1 MSSYKDGN
9 DLTVGE
15 GWRSHDD
22 DSLSQFLEVLPA
34 VVRVRLERLGNLEAL
49 VEVVLDYGR
58 PAEARYRQSVERFG
72 EIIVSE
78 HDLEYVTKSIGEFGT
93 DNRAGIE
100 RTLHRISA
108 IRNRHGKVIGL
119 TCRVGRAL
127 EGTIDMI
134 DGIVRS
140 GKSILLLG
148 RPGVGKTTK
157 LREVARV
164 LADEVGK
171 RVVIVDTSNE
181 IAGDGD
187 VPHPGIGSA
196 RRMQVRV
203 AAEQHQVM
211 IEAVENHMPEVIV
224 IDEIGTEAEA
234 AASRTIA
241 ERGVQLV
248 GTAHGQTLENLMLN
262 PTLCDLIGGIQAVT
276 LSDAEAARRGTQ
288 KTVLE
293 RKAPPTFDVVI
304 ELLDY
309 DRLAVHHNVQKTVDL
324 ILRGVPPRPEIR
336 VRTGGGD
343 VEIVQR
349 EEGLDLQDPGFNQR
363 FPSLNRQNGP
373 GVPPAHGPQPEERRT
388 PAASQLSRGRILPST
403 SSRSESPL
411 VRPSSAP
418 PAPTGIET
426 KLLRVFP
433 YGINRTR
440 LERAIRE
447 RRLPAVVVADLDQ
460 ADAMLA
466 IRSTYSSKP
475 KRPKEAA
482 GRAVPTVVIKSNTFT
497 QIADA
502 IDDLVRR
509 RTDGGEIVVEEDD
522 AMREVFDAIETV
534 SQTGK
539 PYELAPRSAPIR
551 KLQHQAAEARRMA
564 SESVGDDPNR
574 RLRILPTR
582 LQA

>member
-1 MSSYKDGN
+1 MFYKDGIN
-9 DLTVGE
+9 HFSADE
-15 GWRSHDD
+15 SEP
-22 DSLSQFLEVLPA
+22 SLEDGLDQFLDVLPA
-34 VVRVRLERLGNLEAL
+34 VVRERLERYDDLDKLI
-49 VEVVLDYGR
+49 EVVLDYGR
-58 PAEARYRQSVERFG
+58 PAEARFRDRVERMP
-72 EIIVSE
+72 EVVVSE
-78 HDLEYVTKSIGEFGT
+78 HDIAYVTKSIGEFGS

-140 GKSILLLG
+140 GQSILLLG

-196 RRMQVRV
+196 RRMQVRI

-234 AASRTIA
+234 VASRTIA

-336 VRTGGGD
+336 VRTGAGE
-343 VEIVQR
+343 VEVVQR
-349 EEGLDLQDPGFNQR
+349 EQDVEATDASFNQR
-363 FPSLNRQNGP
+363 FPSLARVEPDEPKRRSRPAEAVEAEPSPNG
-373 GVPPAHGPQPEERRT
+373 G
-388 PAASQLSRGRILPST
+388 
-403 SSRSESPL
+403 
-411 VRPSSAP
+411 
-418 PAPTGIET
+418 
-426 KLLRVFP
+426 LRVYP

-447 RRLPAVVVADLDQ
+447 RRVPANVAIDVNQ
-460 ADAMLA
+460 ADAVLA
-466 IRSTYSSKP
+466 IRSTFQGKP
-475 KRPKEAA
+475 RKLRDA
-482 GRAVPTVVIKSNTFT
+482 GSRALPTVVVKSNTFG
-497 QIADA
+497 QIADGLEE
-502 IDDLVRR
+502 LVRR
-509 RTDGGEIVVEEDD
+509 AVSGIDPGALDDPAVIQEVDD
-522 AMREVFDAIETV
+522 AVTLV
-534 SQTGK
+534 QQTGK
-539 PYELAPRSAPIR
+539 PYELPPRSGPIR
-551 KLQHQAAEARRMA
+551 KLQHKAAEARKMA

-574 RLRILPTR
+574 RIRILPTR
-582 LQA
+582 LPS

>member
-1 MSSYKDGN
+1 MSLHTDG
-9 DLTVGE
+9 LI
-15 GWRSHDD
+15 
-22 DSLSQFLEVLPA
+22 QFLDVLPA
-34 VVRVRLERLGNLEAL
+34 VVRDRLDKAGEPEKL

-58 PAEARYRQSVERFG
+58 PLEARYRDRTERWADLV
-72 EIIVSE
+72 VSD
-78 HDLEYVTKSIGEFGT
+78 HDIDFVAKSIGEFGT

-108 IRNRHGKVIGL
+108 IRNRHSKVIGL

-134 DGIVRS
+134 DDIVRS

-187 VPHPGIGSA
+187 VPHPGIGAA
-196 RRMQVRV
+196 RRMQVRI
-203 AAEQHQVM
+203 AAEQHNVM

-234 AASRTIA
+234 QASRTIG

-262 PTLCDLIGGIQAVT
+262 PTLADLIGGIQAVT
-276 LSDAEAARRGTQ
+276 LSDAEAQRRGTQ

-309 DRLAVHHNVQKTVDL
+309 DRLAVHHDVQKTVDM
-324 ILRGVPPRPEIR
+324 ILRGIAPRPEIR
-336 VRTGGGD
+336 VRTGAGATE
-343 VEIVQR
+343 VVQN
-349 EEGLDLQDPGFNQR
+349 EETATVDDPAFNQR
-363 FPSLNRQNGP
+363 FPAL
-373 GVPPAHGPQPEERRT
+373 ARR
-388 PAASQLSRGRILPST
+388 A
-403 SSRSESPL
+403 
-411 VRPSSAP
+411 AP
-418 PAPTGIET
+418 PAEKSAPAKIASGAPGPSSPTLAPTPVDGQGLVRI
-426 KLLRVFP
+426 FP
-433 YGINRTR
+433 YGIARTR

-447 RRLPAVVVADLDQ
+447 KRAPAFVTNDLNE
-460 ADAMLA
+460 ADAVMA
-466 IRSTYSSKP
+466 IRSTVQAKP
-475 KRPKEAA
+475 RRLRDLA
-482 GRAVPTVVIKSNTFT
+482 GRPVNTVVVKSNTFS
-497 QIADA
+497 QIATA
-502 IDDLVRR
+502 LDDILRHASEG
-509 RTDGGEIVVEEDD
+509 TQAEQQALDE
-522 AMREVFDAIETV
+522 ASAAIEQV
-534 SQTGK
+534 LASGK
-539 PYELAPRSAPIR
+539 PHDLMPASASVR
-551 KLQHQAAEARRMA
+551 KAQHRLAEASRLA
-564 SESVGDDPNR
+564 SESVGEEPNR
-574 RLRILPTR
+574 RLRLLPTK
-582 LQA
+582 LV